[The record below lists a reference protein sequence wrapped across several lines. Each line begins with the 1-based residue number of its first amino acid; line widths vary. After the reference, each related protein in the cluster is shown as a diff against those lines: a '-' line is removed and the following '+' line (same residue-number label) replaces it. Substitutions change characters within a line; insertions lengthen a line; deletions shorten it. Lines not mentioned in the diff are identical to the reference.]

1 MQETVAKDFTLA
13 FGLAVLI
20 RVIVGLSPHSGEGTP
35 PMFGDFEAQRHWLEV
50 TINLP
55 VGDWYRQTI
64 DNDLQY
70 WGLDYPPLT
79 AYLSYV
85 FGKIAATT
93 HPSLA
98 PLVTLHK
105 SRGHES
111 VIGRTFMRATVV
123 FMDALILLPALV
135 YLSKALFRQEESPT
149 ASQKQRHTLPLTQ
162 RRLLPLLVLPS
173 ILLIDHGHFQ
183 YNCVCIGLALWAA
196 MQLHHGNELLACVL
210 FCLSLNFKQ
219 MALYYAPVFFFA
231 MLRKAVVEEGA
242 LADKIVHLAKLATAV
257 LCSFALLW
265 APFCL
270 YAATDSG
277 ENCATSLM
285 HVLSRQFP
293 FNRGIF
299 EDKVSN
305 LWYVASVVADPREYL
320 SQAMLVRASLALT
333 LALLAPTAAS
343 LLRNKLTLER
353 LLLALINSALA
364 FFLASFQVHEKSLL
378 LALVPAALFAFLGG
392 PDHLLM
398 IWFQVFGCF
407 TMFPLLR
414 REGLALAYTGC
425 ISIYIGASLLNRN
438 SVSFSSIKT
447 AAGSGIV
454 ERLQQGFVFMSTL
467 GAVALHAAELFIAP
481 PRQFPHLHP
490 ALMSLYGAGNLL
502 LFFGFTLYRQH
513 CLVNK

>member
-1 MQETVAKDFTLA
+1 
-13 FGLAVLI
+13 
-20 RVIVGLSPHSGEGTP
+20 
-35 PMFGDFEAQRHWLEV
+35 
-50 TINLP
+50 
-55 VGDWYRQTI
+55 
-64 DNDLQY
+64 
-70 WGLDYPPLT
+70 
-79 AYLSYV
+79 
-85 FGKIAATT
+85 
-93 HPSLA
+93 
-98 PLVTLHK
+98 
-105 SRGHES
+105 
-111 VIGRTFMRATVV
+111 MRATVV
-123 FMDALILLPALV
+123 LMDALILLPALV
-135 YLSKALFRQEESPT
+135 YLSKALFRQEESAT
-149 ASQKQRHTLPLTQ
+149 SQKQRDTPPLTS
-162 RRLLPLLVLPS
+162 RRLFPLLVVPS

-242 LADKIVHLAKLATAV
+242 LVDKIFHLAKLATAV

-293 FNRGIF
+293 FSRGIF

-305 LWYVASVVADPREYL
+305 LWYVASVVADPREFL
-320 SQAMLVRASLALT
+320 SQDTLLRASLALT

-343 LLRNKLTLER
+343 LLHNKLTLER

-392 PDHLLM
+392 PDQLLM

-438 SVSFSSIKT
+438 AVPFSSINMV
-447 AAGSGIV
+447 AGSGI

-467 GAVALHAAELFIAP
+467 GAVALHAAELFIPP

-502 LFFGFTLYRQH
+502 LFFGFTLYRQQK
-513 CLVNK
+513 CSFMFR